1 MQNAQS
7 RKILTTFGG
16 RVREARHALGISQ
29 EVLAE
34 RTGLHRTYIGTVER
48 GERNPALINVV
59 RIADAL
65 SVDAASL
72 IAGLS
77 LSAMGK
83 RGAKR

>member
-1 MQNAQS
+1 MQNAQN

-16 RVREARHALGISQ
+16 RVRKARHALGISQ

-65 SVDAASL
+65 AVDAASL
-72 IAGLS
+72 TAGLS
-77 LSAMGK
+77 LSAMSK